1 MRRSRNSTVLIPK
14 TLKAAKNIGRSTK
27 RRVRFLFKKAK
38 KSAKNG
44 VRTLDRTASRLI
56 RRLTRRR

>member
-14 TLKAAKNIGRSTK
+14 TLKAAKNAGRFTK
-27 RRVRFLFKKAK
+27 RRVRFLLKKAK
-38 KSAKNG
+38 KSAKKG
-44 VRTLDRTASRLI
+44 VRSLNRTASRLI

>member
-14 TLKAAKNIGRSTK
+14 TLKAAKKASRCTK

-38 KSAKNG
+38 RTAKKGIRSLN
-44 VRTLDRTASRLI
+44 RTASRMI
-56 RRLTRRR
+56 RRLTHRR

>member
-14 TLKAAKNIGRSTK
+14 TLKAAKNASRCTK

-38 KSAKNG
+38 RTAKKGIRSLN
-44 VRTLDRTASRLI
+44 RTASRLI
-56 RRLTRRR
+56 RRLTHRR

>member
-14 TLKAAKNIGRSTK
+14 TLKAAKNATRCTK

-38 KSAKNG
+38 GTAKKG
-44 VRTLDRTASRLI
+44 VRSLNRTASRLI
-56 RRLTRRR
+56 RRLTHRR